1 MACVGLALA
10 GCVPGPS
17 PDSSDTQAEACPA
30 AGIDAPVVET
40 TDIGTVARVTWSTPE
55 AVSARVVYDNGD
67 GVRRATSWDEPT
79 TEHEHLAWGVR
90 PGAAYQVVAEL
101 QGSDGV
107 TCSDVVDAEAG
118 ELTTGTPEVY
128 VDAPNAELGASGFTV
143 FPVVEDMDRWL
154 VVTDEAGVAVWS
166 WRIDPSRLGVSEVE
180 QAFLAADGRG
190 IAFLGQ
196 ARGEAEPGL
205 LATVGFEGEV
215 VDKLSVNGVHT
226 SFVPLPG
233 GGWGALGWEV
243 RSFDDGGE
251 AIKLLGDTIVEVAPD
266 GTSRTAWSV
275 FDAHTPDLSLD
286 WMSGWYLADPEVGDW
301 SHVNWISYDA
311 AEDDFLVSATYNNG
325 VFRVDRATG
334 AEVWSAGTVDAQV
347 IVPRVEPPLLG
358 RPHSVVA
365 TEDGLLVFNRNKGSE
380 ASLSTCSQAVSLA
393 VEEDAVSSTWGYGSE
408 ECQLVSFMGNAERLS
423 NGNTLAV
430 FSATGVIDEVTPDGT
445 LVQRLTLDSGAVFGF
460 GGRFPAPE

>member
-10 GCVPGPS
+10 GCVAGPS
-17 PDSSDTQAEACPA
+17 TDGSDTQAVACPA
-30 AGIDAPVVET
+30 AGIDAPVVER

-67 GVRRATSWDEPT
+67 GVSRATGWDEPT

-90 PGAAYQVVAEL
+90 PGAEYQVVVEL
-101 QGSDGV
+101 QTSDGV
-107 TCSDVVDAEAG
+107 TCSDVVGAEAG
-118 ELTTGTPEVY
+118 ELTAGTPAVY
-128 VDAPNAELGASGFTV
+128 VDAPNAELGAGGFAV

-166 WRIDPSRLGVSEVE
+166 WHVDPSRLGVSEIE

-190 IAFLGQ
+190 IVFIGQ

-205 LATVGFEGEV
+205 VGTVAFDGEL
-215 VDKLSVNGVHT
+215 VDALSVNGVHT
-226 SFVPLPG
+226 SFVPLPD

-251 AIKLLGDTIVEVAPD
+251 TVKLLGDTILEVAPD
-266 GTSRTAWSV
+266 GTARTVWNV
-275 FDAHTPDLSLD
+275 FSQHTPDLSED
-286 WMSGWYLADPEVGDW
+286 WMSGWYLADPDVGDW
-301 SHVNWISYDA
+301 SHVNWISYDP
-311 AEDDFLVSATYNNG
+311 AEDDFLVSATFNDG
-325 VFRVDRATG
+325 VFRIDRETG

-347 IVPRVEPPLLG
+347 IVPRVDPPLLNH
-358 RPHSVVA
+358 PHSVVA
-365 TEDGLLVFNRNKGSE
+365 TGDELLVFNRNK
-380 ASLSTCSQAVSLA
+380 ASDQTVSACSQAVSLA
-393 VEEDAVSSTWGYGSE
+393 VGEDSVSSTWAYGSE
-408 ECQLVSFMGNAERLS
+408 ECQLVPFMGNAEPLS
-423 NGNTLAV
+423 NGNTLVV
-430 FSATGVIDEVTPDGT
+430 FSASGVIDEVTPDGT